1 MLFLSCKS
9 RKKTENYIYMLTFKD
24 FKSDQ
29 QVRWCAGCGDHAIL
43 NTLQKAMAESGKTKE
58 ETVVISG
65 IGCSSRLPYYV
76 DTYGF
81 HTIHGRAAAIA
92 TGVKTANP
100 DLSVW
105 QISGDGDALAIG
117 GNHFIHA
124 IRRNIDIN
132 ILLFNNQIYGLT
144 KGQYSPTTAK
154 GCKTKSSPFG
164 TVEEPFRPGELVL
177 GARGQFFARTI
188 DVDLPNSK
196 EIFLAADAHKGTSVV
211 ESLQNCVIFNDKV
224 FAAIV
229 DKQHRADRTILLK
242 HGEPMIFGKDRD
254 KGLIADGLRIKVVK
268 IGEDGITEDDLLV
281 HDAHDTD
288 ATTHT
293 QLANLQ
299 YPEYPVV
306 LGVIRDVEMEA
317 YDAAVESQIEEVK
330 ETSKIK
336 SLDDLLNSGHTWMV
350 N

>member
-1 MLFLSCKS
+1 
-9 RKKTENYIYMLTFKD
+9 MLTFKD

-43 NTLQKAMAESGKTKE
+43 NTLQKAMAETGKKKE
-58 ETVVISG
+58 DTVVISG

-92 TGVKTANP
+92 SGVKAANP

-124 IRRNIDIN
+124 IRRNVNIN

-144 KGQYSPTTAK
+144 KGQYSPTTEK
-154 GCKTKSSPFG
+154 GFKSKSSPLG

-188 DVDLPNSK
+188 DVDLANSK
-196 EIFLAADAHKGTSVV
+196 DIFVAAEAHNGLSVI

-224 FAAIV
+224 HEAITR
-229 DKQHRADRTILLK
+229 KEFRAERTIMLK
-242 HGEPMIFGKDRD
+242 HGEPMIFGNNRD
-254 KGLIADGLRIKVVK
+254 KGLIADGLRIKVAE
-268 IGEDGITEDDLLV
+268 IGKDGITEADLLV
-281 HDAHDTD
+281 HDAHEKDTSIH
-288 ATTHT
+288 A

-299 YPEYPVV
+299 YPEFPVV
-306 LGVIRDVEMEA
+306 LGVIRCVEEEA
-317 YDAAVESQIEEVK
+317 YDEAVKVQIDGALED
-330 ETSKIK
+330 SKLSSI
-336 SLDDLLNSGHTWMV
+336 DDLLMTGHTWEV